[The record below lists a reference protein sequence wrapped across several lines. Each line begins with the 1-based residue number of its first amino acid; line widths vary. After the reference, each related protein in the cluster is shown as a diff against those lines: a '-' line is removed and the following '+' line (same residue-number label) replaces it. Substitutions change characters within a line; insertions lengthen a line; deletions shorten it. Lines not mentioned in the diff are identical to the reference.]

1 MADDLYEYI
10 EHDSLMFYTKD
21 VLSLTFSKKFMFK
34 WRTSTRY
41 ILPNPVGIRFRLIK

>member
-21 VLSLTFSKKFMFK
+21 VLSLTFSKTLMFK
-34 WRTSTRY
+34 WRTSLHITKSRGD
-41 ILPNPVGIRFRLIK
+41 PV

>member
-21 VLSLTFSKKFMFK
+21 VLSLTFSKKLSVQMTDFHSLHTTK
-34 WRTSTRY
+34 SRGD
-41 ILPNPVGIRFRLIK
+41 PV